1 MKIKDGF
8 VRREV
13 AGNNVVV
20 AVGEVGENFKGM
32 MKLNETGRFLWEKL
46 ESGAERDELVKSL
59 LEAYEVDEAK
69 ASSGVDAFISELEKL
84 GCLDK

>member
-1 MKIKDGF
+1 MKIKNGF

-20 AVGEVGENFKGM
+20 AVGEAGESFNGM
-32 MKLNETGRFLWEKL
+32 MKLNETGCFLWEKL
-46 ESGAERDELVKSL
+46 EVGADRDELVKSL

-69 ASSGVDAFISELEKL
+69 ASSGVDKFISELEKI